1 MTNPNLIPE
10 AAAVSSVLAGFRFA
24 MGERSAV
31 IANPG
36 TDPEVVARLA
46 EANRIDAGHAAVA
59 DALINALNADP
70 GRPYVQ
76 HVLIGGLTRQGK
88 TAASPRLL
96 AQLAALHDAEF
107 DIAAVDGVDAAGL
120 VHDHQGPGCP
130 ACLLNG
136 AGDLAALDGI
146 EAPGVAE

>member
-36 TDPEVVARLA
+36 TAPEVVARLA
-46 EANRIDAGHAAVA
+46 EANRIEAGHAAVA
-59 DALINALNADP
+59 EALIDALNADP
-70 GRPYVQ
+70 GRPYIQ
-76 HVLIGGLTRQGK
+76 HVLIGGLMSQGK
-88 TAASPRLL
+88 TASPRLL
-96 AQLAALHDAEF
+96 AQLAALHDATF

-120 VHDHQGPGCP
+120 VHDHQAPGCP